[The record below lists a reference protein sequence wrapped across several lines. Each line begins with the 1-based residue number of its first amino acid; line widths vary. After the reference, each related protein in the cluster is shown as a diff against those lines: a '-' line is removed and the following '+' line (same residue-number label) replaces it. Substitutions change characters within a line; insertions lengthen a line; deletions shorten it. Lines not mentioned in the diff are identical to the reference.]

1 MMYTALI
8 GIHIFACVFLIAVV
22 LLQTGKGADM
32 GAVFG
37 GGSSETVFG
46 SSGAGNFLTK
56 LTTGIAIL
64 FMLTSL
70 VMTYGL
76 ARQTSQ
82 SLFDDVPAPAAP
94 QTDGA
99 EEATDAAPAVDV
111 EEGQAEDTQSAAP
124 PLTET
129 TPSEETSAAPAE
141 TEASLESPSS
151 AAADS
156 EEPQAEAPAETPSS

>member
-8 GIHIFACVFLIAVV
+8 GLHVFACIFLIVVV

-82 SLFDDVPAPAAP
+82 SLFDDVPAPAIP
-94 QTDGA
+94 QEGTDETPSADPAGGQVS
-99 EEATDAAPAVDV
+99 DAQP
-111 EEGQAEDTQSAAP
+111 AAP

-129 TPSEETSAAPAE
+129 DAGAETERGEEAPSESAAPGI
-141 TEASLESPSS
+141 
-151 AAADS
+151 
-156 EEPQAEAPAETPSS
+156 EEPQAEAPAATPSN

>member
-8 GIHIFACVFLIAVV
+8 GLHVFACIFLIAVV

-82 SLFDDVPAPAAP
+82 SLFDDVPAPAVP
-94 QTDGA
+94 Q
-99 EEATDAAPAVDV
+99 EATDGIPPADT
-111 EEGQAEDTQSAAP
+111 EEDSDAQSAAP

-129 TPSEETSAAPAE
+129 DAREGSTTMEYGAEADSEAAAPVVSE
-141 TEASLESPSS
+141 
-151 AAADS
+151 S
-156 EEPQAEAPAETPSS
+156 EEPQAEAPAATPSN

>member
-8 GIHIFACVFLIAVV
+8 GLHVFACIFLIAVV

-82 SLFDDVPAPAAP
+82 SLFDDVPAPTIP
-94 QTDGA
+94 Q
-99 EEATDAAPAVDV
+99 EATDGMPPADTV
-111 EEGQAEDTQSAAP
+111 EGQVSDAQSVAP

-129 TPSEETSAAPAE
+129 EAGADTERGAEATSESAAPAVSE
-141 TEASLESPSS
+141 
-151 AAADS
+151 S
-156 EEPQAEAPAETPSS
+156 EEPQAEAPAAIPSN

>member
-8 GIHIFACVFLIAVV
+8 GLHVFACIFLITVV

-46 SSGAGNFLTK
+46 SSGAGNFLTR

-82 SLFDDVPAPAAP
+82 SLFDDVPAPAVP
-94 QTDGA
+94 Q
-99 EEATDAAPAVDV
+99 EATDEIPPADT
-111 EEGQAEDTQSAAP
+111 EEGQGSDAQSAAP

-129 TPSEETSAAPAE
+129 EAGADTALEAEATSESAAPV
-141 TEASLESPSS
+141 ASE
-151 AAADS
+151 S
-156 EEPQAEAPAETPSS
+156 EEPQAEAPAATPSN

>member
-1 MMYTALI
+1 MLYNVLI
-8 GIHIFACVFLIAVV
+8 GIHVFACLFLIAVV

-64 FMLTSL
+64 FMITSL

-82 SLFDDVPAPAAP
+82 SLFDEVDSSSPASSNEDGTVSVGTDSNELTPASP
-94 QTDGA
+94 TP
-99 EEATDAAPAVDV
+99 PAV
-111 EEGQAEDTQSAAP
+111 GTSGTSEDSP
-124 PLTET
+124 
-129 TPSEETSAAPAE
+129 TP
-141 TEASLESPSS
+141 
-151 AAADS
+151 
-156 EEPQAEAPAETPSS
+156 